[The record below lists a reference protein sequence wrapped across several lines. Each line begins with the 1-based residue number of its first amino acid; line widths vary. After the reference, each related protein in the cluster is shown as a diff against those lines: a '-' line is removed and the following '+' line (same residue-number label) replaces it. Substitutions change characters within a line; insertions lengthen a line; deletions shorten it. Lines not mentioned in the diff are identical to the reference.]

1 MRYAEL
7 IQEVSEMAKSLVI
20 MAGGAGSRFGGD
32 KQFAHIGPSG
42 EILME
47 YSVYDALKAG
57 FNRFIFV
64 VRPGMTPGFTPLLK
78 KIELAS
84 PDAEFICA
92 EQLSPPCFTQ
102 THPKRTKPLGT
113 VHALLSAAPYLDGS
127 FAVINADDYYG
138 RPAFEAMADAME
150 NFSGSQDAAIMLYS
164 LKNTLSRYGAV
175 TRGICKVNGD
185 FLGSI
190 REAFKVI
197 ESVEHGAVEL
207 IEEEYIPLS
216 ATSPV
221 SMNFWA
227 FHSDIIPEFTKYFE
241 DFLAKLGPDDN
252 KSECLLPI
260 MAEHFLEKGTIRVRA
275 LPTNCRWFGLTYRE
289 DATDAAWELDKR
301 HADGTYPEKLF

>member
-1 MRYAEL
+1 
-7 IQEVSEMAKSLVI
+7 MAKSLVI

-32 KQFAHIGPSG
+32 KQFALIGPSG

-64 VRPGMTPGFTPLLK
+64 VRPGMTPGISHLLK
-78 KIELAS
+78 KMALAS

-92 EQLSPPCFTQ
+92 EQLPPPCFAQ
-102 THPKRTKPLGT
+102 THPNRIKPLGT

-138 RPAFEAMADAME
+138 RQAFEAMAKAMK
-150 NFSGSQDAAIMLYS
+150 NFSNLQDAAIILYS
-164 LKNTLSRYGAV
+164 LKNTLSRHGAV
-175 TRGICKVNGD
+175 TRGICKIDGQ
-185 FLGSI
+185 FLASI

-197 ESVEHGAVEL
+197 DNEEHGTSEL

-227 FHSDIIPEFTKYFE
+227 FHRDIIPEFAKYFDE
-241 DFLAKLGPDDN
+241 FLAELAADDN
-252 KSECLLPI
+252 KSECLLPV
-260 MAEHFLEKGTIRVRA
+260 MAQHFLENGAIKVRA
-275 LPTNCRWFGLTYRE
+275 LPTDCRWFGLTYRE